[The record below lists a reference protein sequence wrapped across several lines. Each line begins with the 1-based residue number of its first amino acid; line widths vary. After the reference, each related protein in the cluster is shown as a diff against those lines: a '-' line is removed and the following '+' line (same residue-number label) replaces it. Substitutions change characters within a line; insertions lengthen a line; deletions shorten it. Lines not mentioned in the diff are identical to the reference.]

1 MGYGATHNTT
11 TLMYHFELGKYI
23 DFLVD
28 DNPAKHGLY
37 SPGHRLPVYPSEKL
51 NENKP
56 EYVLVLGWQHQET
69 IINRNKRFLE
79 EGGKFIIPLPEL
91 KVVDWLIIN
100 SIKY

>member
-1 MGYGATHNTT
+1 MGYGASHSTT
-11 TLMYHFELGKYI
+11 TLLHHFELGEYL

-37 SPGHRLPVYPSEKL
+37 SPGYRLPVYSSGKL

-56 EYVLVLGWQHQET
+56 EYVLVLGWQHQDT

-79 EGGKFIIPLPEL
+79 EGGKFIVPLPEL
-91 KVVDWLIIN
+91 KVLG
-100 SIKY
+100 